1 MVYHISRLACKF
13 GNRFMG
19 FKSASSPFCKTSL
32 GPMCKLKI
40 TQSHIILL
48 PNYLIIIHMDMGKM
62 VHGYEKR
69 RRKIMDPIVF
79 GLAMYWVLQI

>member
-1 MVYHISRLACKF
+1 MVYHVSRLACKF

-32 GPMCKLKI
+32 RPMCKLKI
-40 TQSHIILL
+40 TQIHIILL
-48 PNYLIIIHMDMGKM
+48 PNYPIIIRMDMGNM
-62 VHGYEKR
+62 AHGYEKR

-79 GLAMYWVLQI
+79 GLALFWVLQI